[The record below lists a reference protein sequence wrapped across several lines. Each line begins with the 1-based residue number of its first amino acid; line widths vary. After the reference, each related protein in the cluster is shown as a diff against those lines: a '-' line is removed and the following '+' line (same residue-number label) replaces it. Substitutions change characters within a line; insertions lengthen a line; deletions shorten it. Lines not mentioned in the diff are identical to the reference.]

1 MQRNRLV
8 VPTVG
13 AVAALLTGCSA
24 LPSTDVTYSVTTTG
38 DAIGEVEYYEVA
50 GFDGAMTMTDDVTT
64 RHWRKSLDGGTAPS
78 IAVHAP
84 VGAET
89 TCTITDG
96 DDAVLVERSGSDGAE
111 VRCELDRSTP

>member
-13 AVAALLTGCSA
+13 AVAVLLTGCSA
-24 LPSTDVTYSVTTTG
+24 LPSTVTYSVTTTG
-38 DAIGEVEYYEVA
+38 DAIGEIEYYEVA

-64 RHWRKSLDGGTAPS
+64 QHWRKSLDGGTAPS